1 MQPNE
6 TIALSFRYQLIL
18 AFSFIT
24 AVALSGAIW
33 LSAKTADDTVINNA
47 KRALDVAE
55 QVLVQRLIDRQTQL
69 AERAAHMATN
79 LSAADVQAPTE
90 TAATSGKISSASEDR
105 VLLALSNP
113 PYEFINATAINAL
126 EQRASADVTTPQ
138 FLYHGERLYQVSVTP
153 LLSDAMAAAAWL
165 VLGHPVDDSFVQQL
179 SEQTLA
185 EITLLHTPPGNAPQL
200 ITSLSILDG
209 MRLNRED
216 AVATTTRIMNYLD
229 QGDMVNKHFDV
240 GNSQAG
246 AITVVLT
253 SPMAAA
259 LAEWQPWQ
267 QGLWVIG
274 VLSMLFTGAT
284 GWVLARR
291 VTQPIAQLVASAK
304 AISSGDYSNNLQL
317 PGTNEFNFLAI
328 SMNNMGDA
336 VKEREQ
342 KIRHQ
347 AQHDALTG
355 LPNRNYLYT
364 LITAKAPNSGAYLFL
379 QLNGFQA
386 LTDTYGLDW
395 ADTLLKRCA
404 ALFQSAL
411 TEQDLLARVAR
422 DQFVV
427 YCHHADKSQANRC
440 IERLLNTFAEPIV
453 CHGIDINLELRVGVA
468 LHPEHG
474 SDPED
479 LLRRASVALSNAGV
493 GLQGVCF
500 YEHHHDSKLSR
511 QQRVTQRLQHAI
523 TTNGLSLCFQPKLD
537 LHRNRVTQVEALLRW
552 DDEELGRVSPEE
564 FIPLAERSGDIYAL
578 SDWVMQE
585 AARIVSE
592 WQQQD
597 MPIIMGINISGRDFK
612 RENFVDKTLRLIE
625 EQGAQPEQFLLE
637 ITESATM
644 DSIEQAVTHLS
655 ALAEAGFGLAIDDF
669 GTGFSSLSQ
678 LKRLPVNELKID
690 KSFIIELD
698 ADPFDYKIVRATIN
712 LGHNLG
718 MTVVAEGV
726 ENQTSLQLLRQMGC
740 DLIQGYH
747 LSRPLNNSD
756 FIQWWQEHDRHIAHA
771 IDPNAHQTL
780 LAT

>member
-1 MQPNE
+1 M
-6 TIALSFRYQLIL
+6 SFRNQLIL
-18 AFSFIT
+18 AFSLIT

-33 LSAKTADDTVINNA
+33 LSAKTADDTVISNA
-47 KRALDVAE
+47 KRGLDVAQ
-55 QVLVQRLIDRQTQL
+55 QVLVQRLVDRQNQL
-69 AERAAHMATN
+69 AERASHMATT
-79 LSAADVQAPTE
+79 LSATDVQARTE
-90 TAATSGKISSASEDR
+90 TAVTATTILSTTEDR
-105 VLLALSNP
+105 VLLALTNQA
-113 PYEFINATAINAL
+113 YELVSATAIDAL
-126 EQRASADVTTPQ
+126 EVRSSTGVTTPQ
-138 FLYHGERLYQVSVTP
+138 FLYHGEMLYQISVTEI
-153 LLSDAMAAAAWL
+153 LSDAMAAAAWL

-179 SEQTLA
+179 SKQTLA
-185 EITLLHTPPGNAPQL
+185 DITLLHTPPGKVSQL
-200 ITSLSILDG
+200 TTSLDILDG
-209 MRLNRED
+209 MRLSRED
-216 AVATTTRIMNYLD
+216 RVTATTRVMNYLN

-240 GNSQAG
+240 GNSQTG

-291 VTQPIAQLVASAK
+291 VTQPIEQLVASAK

-317 PGTNEFNFLAI
+317 RSTNEFNFLAI
-328 SMNNMGDA
+328 SMNNMGNA

-355 LPNRNYLYT
+355 LPNRNHLHT
-364 LITAKAPNSGAYLFL
+364 LITAKAPDTGAYLFL

-395 ADTLLKRCA
+395 ADTLLQRCSS
-404 ALFQSAL
+404 LFQSAL
-411 TEQDLLARVAR
+411 AEQDLLARVAR

-427 YCHHADKSQANRC
+427 YCHNADKSQAKQR
-440 IERLLNTFAEPIV
+440 IERILNTLAEPIV
-453 CHGIDINLELRVGVA
+453 CHGIDINLELRVGAA

-479 LLRRASVALSNAGV
+479 LLRCASVALSNASI

-500 YEHHHDSKLSR
+500 YERHQDAKLSR
-511 QQRVTQRLQHAI
+511 QQRVTQRLQQAI
-523 TTNGLSLCFQPKLD
+523 STNGLSLCFQPKLD

-578 SDWVMQE
+578 SDWVMRE
-585 AARIVSE
+585 AARIVNQ
-592 WQQQD
+592 WQQEN

-612 RENFVDKTLRLIE
+612 RENFVDKTLELIE
-625 EQGAQPEQFLLE
+625 AQGAQPEQFLLE

-644 DSIEQAVTHLS
+644 DSIEQAVTHLR
-655 ALAEAGFGLAIDDF
+655 ALSEAGFRLAIDDF

-690 KSFIIELD
+690 KSFIVALD
-698 ADPFDYKIVRATIN
+698 ADPSDYKIVRATIN

-756 FIQWWQEHDRHIAHA
+756 FTQWWQEHDRHIAHA
-771 IDPNAHQTL
+771 IDPNASQNL

>member
-1 MQPNE
+1 LN
-6 TIALSFRYQLIL
+6 
-18 AFSFIT
+18 
-24 AVALSGAIW
+24 
-33 LSAKTADDTVINNA
+33 
-47 KRALDVAE
+47 
-55 QVLVQRLIDRQTQL
+55 
-69 AERAAHMATN
+69 
-79 LSAADVQAPTE
+79 
-90 TAATSGKISSASEDR
+90 
-105 VLLALSNP
+105 
-113 PYEFINATAINAL
+113 
-126 EQRASADVTTPQ
+126 
-138 FLYHGERLYQVSVTP
+138 
-153 LLSDAMAAAAWL
+153 
-165 VLGHPVDDSFVQQL
+165 
-179 SEQTLA
+179 
-185 EITLLHTPPGNAPQL
+185 
-200 ITSLSILDG
+200 ILDG

-216 AVATTTRIMNYLD
+216 AVTATARIMNYLD

-240 GNSQAG
+240 GDSQTG
-246 AITVVLT
+246 IITVVLT

-284 GWVLARR
+284 GWTLARR

-328 SMNNMGDA
+328 SMNNMGKA
-336 VKEREQ
+336 VEEREHQ
-342 KIRHQ
+342 IRHQ
-347 AQHDALTG
+347 AQHDTLTG
-355 LPNRNYLYT
+355 LPNRNHLST
-364 LITAKAPNSGAYLFL
+364 LITAKAPDTGAYLFL

-427 YCHHADKSQANRC
+427 YCHGADKRQANRC
-440 IERLLNTFAEPIV
+440 IEHLLNTLAEPIV
-453 CHGIDINLELRVGVA
+453 CHGIDINLELRVGAA
-468 LHPEHG
+468 LHPEDG

-493 GLQGVCF
+493 GLPGICF
-500 YEHHHDSKLSR
+500 YAHHQDSKLSR
-511 QQRVTQRLQHAI
+511 QQRVTQRLQQAI
-523 TTNGLSLCFQPKLD
+523 ATNRLSLCFQPKLD

-564 FIPLAERSGDIYAL
+564 FIPLAERSGDIYSL
-578 SDWVMQE
+578 SDWIMQE

-592 WQQQD
+592 WQQQG
-597 MPIIMGINISGRDFK
+597 MSIIMGINISGKDFK

-644 DSIEQAVTHLS
+644 DSIEQAVEHLN

-690 KSFIIELD
+690 KSFIVELD
-698 ADPFDYKIVRATIN
+698 ADPSDYKIVRATIN

-747 LSRPLNNSD
+747 LSRPLNHSD

-780 LAT
+780 LTT